1 MDSSYPPPSKP
12 FAVAHALNTD
22 VFSHNGIPTLRY
34 WLKHGWYR
42 YNGRS
47 WSPADELEVKGPI
60 WERLEQT
67 QFETDKGMV
76 DFSPTPA
83 KVANTIEPLQW
94 LNRLDGEIEPPVW
107 LHNIGGDNPKSLIVL
122 ENGVLNFRTGNFTK
136 GHTPALFT
144 VWHLPFA
151 YNPNATCPQW
161 KAFLNQ
167 TFAHDP
173 DAARALQQWAGYLIS
188 GRTDL
193 HKALMLIGPP
203 RSGKG
208 TISRVLQ
215 QLVGTQNS
223 VSPSFGTLGSNFGAQ
238 VLIGKT
244 FAVFEDSRNDRD
256 RNIGQTVERI
266 IGITGGDAQTIDR
279 KYHEAWNGQ
288 LNTRFMLVS
297 NEIPRLTDASGALVN
312 RFVSIEL
319 KRSHADNPDPELGA
333 KLAAELPGIF
343 IWALEG
349 LRDLEAAG
357 TFTTPQTMAGLTE
370 MLADI
375 SQPVATFLDDHENY
389 TLTGN
394 PEDHVLLRD
403 IHGDYKTWC
412 EEVGVGAVKQSS
424 FAQALKAT
432 DPRIEHKNTAVDGHP
447 KARRIFGVKRTD
459 NPHAWQISQ
468 RTA

>member
-1 MDSSYPPPSKP
+1 MPTIYPPPSKP
-12 FAVAHALNTD
+12 FEVAKALTKD
-22 VFSHNGIPTLRY
+22 VFSRNGVPTMRY
-34 WLKHGWYR
+34 WLRHGWYIF
-42 YNGRS
+42 NGRS
-47 WSPADELEVKGPI
+47 WSPADELNVKGPI
-60 WERLEQT
+60 WEHLEQT
-67 QFETDKGMV
+67 QYESGKGIV
-76 DFSPTPA
+76 DYSPTPA

-94 LNRLDGEIEPPVW
+94 INRLDGDAEPPIW
-107 LHNIGGDNPKSLIVL
+107 LQDNGADNPKSLIIL
-122 ENGVLNFRTGNFTK
+122 NNGVLNFHTGEFAE
-136 GHTPALFT
+136 GHTPALFAL
-144 VWHLPFA
+144 WHLPFS
-151 YNPNATCPQW
+151 YSPTATCPKW
-161 KAFLNQ
+161 DAFIAE
-167 TFAHDP
+167 TFAHDQ

-215 QLVGTQNS
+215 QLVGLQNS
-223 VSPSFGTLGSNFGAQ
+223 VSPSLGSLGGNFGAQ

-279 KYHEAWNGQ
+279 KYSEAWNGK

-297 NEIPRLTDASGALVN
+297 NEVPRLNDASGALVN

-319 KRSHADNPDPELGA
+319 KRSHADNPDPNLGD

-343 IWALEG
+343 LWALEG

-357 TFTTPQTMAGLTE
+357 TFTTPQTMASVNE

-375 SQPVATFLDDHENY
+375 SQPVATFLDDHPAY

-394 PEDHVLLRD
+394 SEDHVLLRD
-403 IHGDYKTWC
+403 IHRDYKAWC
-412 EEVGVGAVKQSS
+412 DEVGQGALKQTS

-432 DPRIEHKNTAVDGHP
+432 DPRIELKNTAVDGYP
-447 KARRIFGVKRTD
+447 KNRRMFGIKRT
-459 NPHAWQISQ
+459 NSPHAWAISQ
-468 RTA
+468 QAT